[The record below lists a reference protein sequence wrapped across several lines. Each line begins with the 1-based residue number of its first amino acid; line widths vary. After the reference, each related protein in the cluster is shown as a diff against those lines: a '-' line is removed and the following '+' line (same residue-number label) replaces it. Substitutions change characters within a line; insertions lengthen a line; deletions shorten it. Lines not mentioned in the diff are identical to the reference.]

1 MGQFLSLLRF
11 FVVNTV
17 YSKLRDNFQACYCS
31 CRAADG
37 INEVRAAC
45 RLHVRLVTESMLS
58 SSVTVRLRNVRQSSF
73 LSPLYHLFVGALASV
88 MATTE
93 DNVFVL
99 SVVDDDDVTPH
110 DVIMNVTFSVR
121 RATGARG
128 DAFHTARYLR
138 ERVYL
143 QRALLTKLSTLEV
156 PAYSCYSCYFSCFS
170 YSCYSSYFSVF

>member
-1 MGQFLSLLRF
+1 
-11 FVVNTV
+11 
-17 YSKLRDNFQACYCS
+17 
-31 CRAADG
+31 
-37 INEVRAAC
+37 
-45 RLHVRLVTESMLS
+45 MLS
-58 SSVTVRLRNVRQSSF
+58 SSVTVRLRNVRQASF

-128 DAFHTARYLR
+128 DAFHSARYLR

-156 PAYSCYSCYFSCFS
+156 PASSCYSYL
-170 YSCYSSYFSVF
+170 SYFLFFK